1 MTTLLNVQG
10 LTLHAGSR
18 RLIDNLSFTVEAG
31 QRWGILGRNG
41 AGKTTLLHTLAGL
54 READQGA
61 IEVANKPLAQW
72 GKGELACLIG
82 LLQQDHQ
89 DALPATVM
97 ETALLGRHPHAQGRF
112 FDSGEDRKLAEQ
124 ALATLGILDLAD
136 RQLVSLSGGER
147 QRLALAM
154 LLAQQP
160 TLLLLD
166 EPSNHLDLGFH
177 SRLVEL
183 LRTETAFD
191 GAGRPRS
198 ALLATHDINL
208 AARLC
213 DHFVLMLSDGE
224 TLAGPAK
231 TVLTAEYLSQA
242 YDCEI
247 AQAQAQTGPL
257 FYAV

>member
-1 MTTLLNVQG
+1 MTSLLNIQG

-18 RLIDNLSFTVEAG
+18 RLIHKLSFTVEAG

-54 READQGA
+54 RDAEQGTV
-61 IEVANKPLAQW
+61 EVAGEPLARW

-89 DALPATVM
+89 DTLPATVR

-112 FDSGEDRKLAEQ
+112 LESGEDQALAEQ
-124 ALATLGILDLAD
+124 ALASLGILGLAD
-136 RQLVSLSGGER
+136 RQLASLSGGER

-177 SRLVEL
+177 SKLIEL
-183 LRTETAFD
+183 LRRETAD
-191 GAGRPRS
+191 NGSGPARS

-213 DHFVLMLSDGE
+213 DHFVLMLEDGE
-224 TLAGPAK
+224 TLAGPAEE
-231 TVLTAEYLSQA
+231 VLTAQHLSQA
-242 YDCEI
+242 YGCKI
-247 AQAQAQTGPL
+247 AQVQADEWPL